1 MSSLAWR
8 PSGTLQAPRAA
19 EPCSGKSRGGDP
31 GKNKSREGQGIN
43 IHLKH
48 VSVNLDLNKLKPV

>member
-1 MSSLAWR
+1 MGLFRHPELLNPA
-8 PSGTLQAPRAA
+8 LV
-19 EPCSGKSRGGDP
+19 SRGGDP